1 MVDLLVVL
9 GLGLLGGI
17 VRVLLGFAR
26 NYEQGFIPQKAW
38 FSLFVA
44 ALSGA
49 LAAILIA
56 DDIKLA
62 VIAGLGGAD
71 LIDALWKGLARKT
84 AGGAYGPARGVVP
97 IWIGAREGKALAH
110 IRRKGKITTKEYAE
124 YAGVSLRTAERDLS
138 DLVKAGYIQSSGR
151 GRAAHYRVV
160 KTAK

>member
-1 MVDLLVVL
+1 V
-9 GLGLLGGI
+9 
-17 VRVLLGFAR
+17 
-26 NYEQGFIPQKAW
+26 
-38 FSLFVA
+38 
-44 ALSGA
+44 
-49 LAAILIA
+49 
-56 DDIKLA
+56 KLA

-71 LIDALWKGLARKT
+71 LIDALWKGLARKA

-160 KTAK
+160 KK